1 MNIKGNMM
9 DINATYKLNNNIKIP
24 KLGYGTFQTPDN
36 QSGIDAIVNAIK
48 VGYRHID
55 TAQSYKNEKSVGEA
69 IKLSGVARE
78 ALFITTKIANSVD
91 GFEETINALDESLTK
106 LGLDYID
113 LVLIHWPSPKR
124 FRGHWQ
130 LRNSETWRALEEYY
144 KQGKIKAI
152 GLSNFK
158 KHHIVELLKTAT
170 VVPAV
175 NQIRLCPGDVDV
187 ETIDFCREYGMLLEG
202 YSPLGQGLVFDI
214 EEIKSLAD
222 KYNKNV
228 GQIVLKWSLQMGF
241 LPLPK
246 SVTLERIQSNTE
258 IFDFQLEDDD
268 MVMLTNL
275 TGRCGESKDPDSV
288 PF

>member
-1 MNIKGNMM
+1 MN
-9 DINATYKLNNNIKIP
+9 INATYKLNNNIEIP

-36 QSGIDAIVNAIK
+36 QSGIEAIVNALK

-55 TAQSYKNEKSVGEA
+55 TAQSYKNEESVGKA
-69 IKLSGVARE
+69 IELAGVARE

-91 GFEETINALDESLTK
+91 GFEETINALDESLKK
-106 LGLDYID
+106 LRLDYLD

-124 FRGHWQ
+124 FRDHWQ

-152 GLSNFK
+152 GVSNFK

-187 ETIDFCREYGMLLEG
+187 QTIDFCREYNMLLEG

-214 EEIKSLAD
+214 KEIKSLAD
-222 KYNKNV
+222 KYHKNV
-228 GQIVLKWSLQMGF
+228 AQIVLKWSLQMGF

-246 SVTLERIQSNTE
+246 SVTLERIQANID
-258 IFDFQLEDDD
+258 IFDFQLEEDD
-268 MVMLTNL
+268 MTMLTNL

>member
-1 MNIKGNMM
+1 MN
-9 DINATYKLNNNIKIP
+9 INATYKLNNNIEIP

-36 QSGIDAIVNAIK
+36 QSGIEAIVNALK

-55 TAQSYKNEKSVGEA
+55 TAQSYKNEESVGKA
-69 IKLSGVARE
+69 IELAGVARE

-91 GFEETINALDESLTK
+91 GFEETINALDESLKK
-106 LGLDYID
+106 LRLDYID

-124 FRGHWQ
+124 FRDHWQ

-152 GLSNFK
+152 GVSNFK

-187 ETIDFCREYGMLLEG
+187 QTIDFCREYNMLLEG

-214 EEIKSLAD
+214 KEIKSLAD
-222 KYNKNV
+222 KYHKNV
-228 GQIVLKWSLQMGF
+228 AQIVLKWSLQMGF

-246 SVTLERIQSNTE
+246 SVTLERIQANID
-258 IFDFQLEDDD
+258 IFDFQLEEDD
-268 MVMLTNL
+268 MTMLTNL